1 MAAGSPARSPQG
13 CLSSCCSV
21 LHALTAAPNPSRPG
35 GTGSSL
41 HCLEPPGLKASLAL
55 DFFQSRPLEPLF
67 PRGPCSLLQA
77 KGTSY
82 QRVQGHVLAH
92 LYPSPPTPPPAAQD
106 GCAHRLPLTGT
117 ADMVKG
123 GRVLSGGPGKGTN
136 APAST
141 WREGRRQVSTHHTD
155 GSVCFIITLS
165 DYIIDFTVVIKQD
178 LPESG
183 TWTLTG

>member
-1 MAAGSPARSPQG
+1 MAAGSPARSQG

-21 LHALTAAPNPSRPG
+21 LHALTAAPNPSTPR

-41 HCLEPPGLKASLAL
+41 HCLEPPGLKARL

-82 QRVQGHVLAH
+82 QGVQGHVLAH
-92 LYPSPPTPPPAAQD
+92 LYPSPPTLPPAAQD

-136 APAST
+136 APEST
-141 WREGRRQVSTHHTD
+141 WTRTA
-155 GSVCFIITLS
+155 VCAL
-165 DYIIDFTVVIKQD
+165 
-178 LPESG
+178 
-183 TWTLTG
+183 